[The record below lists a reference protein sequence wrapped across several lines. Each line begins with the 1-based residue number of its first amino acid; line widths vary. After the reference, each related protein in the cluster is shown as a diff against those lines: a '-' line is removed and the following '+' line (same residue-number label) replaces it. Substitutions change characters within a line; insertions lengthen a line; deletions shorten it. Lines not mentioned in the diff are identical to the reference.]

1 MPPLLKFVIISEQVA
16 FIIAVFLE
24 NVIFCVQLIV
34 LITTQFHSALGT
46 NLGLFPSIS
55 AYVESLLTY
64 AKCRRISCRL
74 QLEVQK
80 QILPCCGFEV
90 IAQHFLG
97 RRKLVSYISFPKL
110 NTLSGSGARACC
122 RLNQE
127 AKFVSLI
134 SSP

>member
-55 AYVESLLTY
+55 VYVESLLTY
-64 AKCRRISCRL
+64 AKCRL